1 MLLLIHD
8 VAIFVVSFNLF
19 DPVPSRPITRTTND
33 EQHMYYQIP
42 IYNDES
48 NGSIT

>member
-1 MLLLIHD
+1 MRYFAASI
-8 VAIFVVSFNLF
+8 VSPNLF
-19 DPVPSRPITRTTND
+19 DIVPLEASPADNHD

-42 IYNDES
+42 IPNDES

>member
-1 MLLLIHD
+1 MRCFTASI
-8 VAIFVVSFNLF
+8 VSLNLF
-19 DPVPSRPITRTTND
+19 EPVPFEASRTNYHD

-42 IYNDES
+42 IHNDES

>member
-1 MLLLIHD
+1 MRCFVTSD
-8 VAIFVVSFNLF
+8 VSPNLF
-19 DPVPSRPITRTTND
+19 DPVSLEASRTNYYD

-42 IYNDES
+42 IHNDES